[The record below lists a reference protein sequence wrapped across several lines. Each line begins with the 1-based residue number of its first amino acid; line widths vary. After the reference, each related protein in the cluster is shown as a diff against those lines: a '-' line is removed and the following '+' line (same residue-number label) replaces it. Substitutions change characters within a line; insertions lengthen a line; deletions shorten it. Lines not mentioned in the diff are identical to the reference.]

1 MVEINIQENTIT
13 TSEPVPSEPVSSEPV
28 PSENNNEDWKEQ
40 KEANENKERLE
51 RIVENILVSI
61 CDFMTLYSD
70 ISTIQDNVINARMR
84 EITNTNF
91 NYKIGITVMNFLDD
105 IRDYAKDSQY
115 DIQFTTSLDDYI
127 DCFVYE
133 KANQLMHYFYPAI
146 VDGWLNYNYN
156 TDTYTGFDRDE
167 FSDKISEFITIT
179 LIKHTFQ
186 EYNYTFTEA
195 ISSSEETD
203 ESEKS
208 EKSESNSEKHSDNE
222 NESSPEQLARSIEH
236 SSNTECIIS

>member
-1 MVEINIQENTIT
+1 MVEINITTQPLEEPIEQTPITEETNLQESLLVND
-13 TSEPVPSEPVSSEPV
+13 E
-28 PSENNNEDWKEQ
+28 EQ
-40 KEANENKERLE
+40 KQANENKERLD
-51 RIVENILVSI
+51 RIVENILKSI
-61 CDFMTLYSD
+61 CDFMTLYID
-70 ISTIQDNVINARMR
+70 ITPIQDDVINARMR
-84 EITNTNF
+84 EITKTNF
-91 NYKIGITVMNFLDD
+91 SYKIGITVMNFLDD
-105 IRDYAKDSQY
+105 IREYAEGNQY
-115 DIQFTTSLDDYI
+115 EIQFTTSLDDYI

-195 ISSSEETD
+195 ISSSEDTD

>member
-1 MVEINIQENTIT
+1 MVEINITTAPLEEPQEQAPIKD
-13 TSEPVPSEPVSSEPV
+13 EPILQESLLI
-28 PSENNNEDWKEQ
+28 NEEEEYNKDDEEQ
-40 KEANENKERLE
+40 KQANENKERLD
-51 RIVENILVSI
+51 RIVENILVSV

-70 ISTIQDNVINARMR
+70 ISTIQDDVINARMR
-84 EITNTNF
+84 ELTKTNF

-105 IRDYAKDSQY
+105 IRDYAKDNQY
-115 DIQFTTSLDDYI
+115 EIQFTTGLDDYI

-167 FSDKISEFITIT
+167 FSEKISEFITIT

-203 ESEKS
+203 D
-208 EKSESNSEKHSDNE
+208 SESNSAQQSE
-222 NESSPEQLARSIEH
+222 NESSPEQFARSIEH